1 MPQDYDV
8 NDILEEIRRKK
19 QREAATPRDTYT
31 DAHPTAPGRAPRG
44 RAHESAAHA
53 RPSIQND
60 SLAPPVQRHAE
71 TQTNRP
77 AAREHYYDQP
87 AQRRAARER
96 YYDSHVQRRV
106 ARSPYEEP
114 PVQRRV
120 ARSPY
125 EEPPVQRRTARDPH
139 EEPPVQRRTAHGSYE
154 EPPVQRRTARDPH
167 EEPPVQRRTAHDPY
181 EEPPVQRRTAHG
193 PYEEPPVQHRAA
205 RDLYEDPPVYDGEQ
219 PPYEDAG
226 GFSFDTG
233 DADDVRDPFAGETLD
248 ETMRRVRGE
257 APAQPDGLF
266 GAPED
271 EDLPLWDDLTDSG
284 EPEPPEDGAFE
295 FGARQE
301 APVQPRGAQH
311 RRDRRPSFE
320 ADTRSIGIDDS
331 AQLAESRWKRSY
343 DEQAL
348 LEDEDPDDEFASP
361 EDAPE
366 VAADLKSVRVGLG
379 VKQFFT
385 FVFAFISIYLT
396 VSLRAAPAL
405 EKIGVKDGLLPL
417 PPALA
422 PENNMRLFL
431 IANIAVVALAALFCC
446 NVVGGGISALCRLRA
461 NSDSPAAL
469 AVLAVLVQGIVLAV
483 LPGSV
488 TAYEQIS
495 LYFPVAV
502 VALFFALAG
511 KRIAVRRVERDF
523 ATLMDDQ
530 DKFALVRIRDREL
543 AREFARGLPPDTDGV
558 ACSAKV
564 DFLTGFLNRSY
575 SQDYSLAFTSIAV
588 PICLLG
594 SIVVAVVT
602 FFMADRALPVAVSA
616 FAAVLCVCA
625 PLSSA
630 IVPNLMQNKMSK
642 KLARQ
647 GALLAGYV
655 SAEEYTDT
663 DAVVISDR
671 DLFPTDSVM
680 LHGMKVFAEKRI
692 DEAILDAASVI
703 LSCGGILSGV
713 FINMVGNNKRMLRA
727 VDNLIY
733 EDGMGLS
740 AWVDGKRVLIGTQE
754 LMRMHDIDCPSHDFE
769 ARYARD
775 GRQVLYIA
783 NSGELSAMFVV
794 SYNASPDIMDAM
806 AGLARR
812 GTSLI
817 IYTTNPNVTPELIA
831 SVFSYKRT
839 QVHIL
844 PMKMHPEYAW
854 LTKDR
859 PRVAAG
865 GLHTGGVPGVLAL
878 LDASAAVKNSVM
890 SGTVIQLI
898 GTIVGY
904 GLVAFMSFT
913 NSLKLASYAM
923 LLLFG
928 LAWLVVTSVVSL
940 LRR

>member
-19 QREAATPRDTYT
+19 QREAAPPRDTYADT
-31 DAHPTAPGRAPRG
+31 RVGAAGRELGERPSRG
-44 RAHESAAHA
+44 RSYEGASYA
-53 RPSIQND
+53 RPSARDDYADPSAQRR
-60 SLAPPVQRHAE
+60 PVRERRGQ
-71 TQTNRP
+71 TQPGRP
-77 AAREHYYDQP
+77 TAREHYYDQP
-87 AQRRAARER
+87 AQRRPASER
-96 YYDSHVQRRV
+96 YYDPPAQRRAV
-106 ARSPYEEP
+106 R
-114 PVQRRV
+114 
-120 ARSPY
+120 
-125 EEPPVQRRTARDPH
+125 
-139 EEPPVQRRTAHGSYE
+139 
-154 EPPVQRRTARDPH
+154 
-167 EEPPVQRRTAHDPY
+167 DPY
-181 EEPPVQRRTAHG
+181 EEPPAQRRAARD
-193 PYEEPPVQHRAA
+193 PYEEPPAQRRAV
-205 RDLYEDPPVYDGEQ
+205 RD
-219 PPYEDAG
+219 PYEEPPAYGDERSSYEAPG
-226 GFSFDTG
+226 GFSFDAG
-233 DADDVRDPFAGETLD
+233 KVADNRDPFAGETLD
-248 ETMRRVRGE
+248 ETIRRVRGE
-257 APAQPDGLF
+257 TPAETTNLF
-266 GAPED
+266 DAADD
-271 EDLPLWDDLTDSG
+271 EDLPLWDDLAESG
-284 EPEPPEDGAFE
+284 EPETPQDGTFR
-295 FGARQE
+295 FGARHE
-301 APVQPRGAQH
+301 TPEEPRGTQ
-311 RRDRRPSFE
+311 RRRRPSFGDDARE
-320 ADTRSIGIDDS
+320 AGTDEA

-348 LEDEDPDDEFASP
+348 LEEDDPDDEFASP

-385 FVFAFISIYLT
+385 FIFAFISIYLT

-431 IANIAVVALAALFCC
+431 IVNLVMVVLAALFCC

-502 VALFFALAG
+502 VALFFALVG
-511 KRIAVRRVERDF
+511 KRMAVRRVERDF

-530 DKFALVRIRDREL
+530 DKYALVRIRDREL

-575 SQDYSLAFTSIAV
+575 SQDYSLTFTSIAV

-602 FFMADRALPVAVSA
+602 FFMTDHALPVAVSA

-625 PLSSA
+625 PLSGG

-655 SAEEYTDT
+655 SAEEYSDT
-663 DAVVISDR
+663 NAVMISDK
-671 DLFPTDSVM
+671 DLFPADSVM

-713 FINMVGNNKRMLRA
+713 FINMVGNNRRMLRA
-727 VDNLIY
+727 VDNLVY

-754 LMRMHDIDCPSHDFE
+754 LMRTHDIDCPSRDFE

-794 SYNASPDIMDAM
+794 SYNASPDIADAM

-812 GTSLI
+812 GASLI
-817 IYTTNPNVTPELIA
+817 IYTTNPNVTPDLVA

-839 QVHIL
+839 QVRVL
-844 PMKMHPEYAW
+844 PMKLHPEYAY
-854 LTKDR
+854 LTKER
-859 PRVAAG
+859 PRIAAG
-865 GLHTGGVPGVLAL
+865 GLHAGGVSGVLAL
-878 LDASAAVKNSVM
+878 LDAAWAVKNSVM
-890 SGTVIQLI
+890 SGTVVQLI

-928 LAWLVVTSVVSL
+928 LAWLVITSVVSL
-940 LRR
+940 VRR